1 MCGSVYLILCHAK
14 SFERVFMR
22 KKHLEIL
29 LEQVSGFASAD
40 LLKEQYKTSVS
51 VAAELLFSAYMKGDI
66 RDRVVFDLGC
76 GTGILGIGS
85 ELLGSRCVV
94 GVDCDIGA
102 LRIAR
107 ENALVQ
113 GCSNISFVCC
123 DIDRFCGSGHT
134 VVMNPPFGVQ
144 MKGGDRPFLRC
155 AARIGDVIYSI
166 HNKGSS
172 GFVQKYMSPSIVT
185 EVKPVKFAIP
195 RTFWFHR
202 DDVRMIDVELYRI
215 VVCER
220 HG

>member
-1 MCGSVYLILCHAK
+1 
-14 SFERVFMR
+14 MR
-22 KKHLEIL
+22 KRRLEIL

-40 LLKEQYKTSVS
+40 LLKEQYKTPAS

-85 ELLGSRCVV
+85 ELLGARGVV
-94 GVDCDIGA
+94 CVDCDIEA
-102 LRIAR
+102 LRVACKNAAR
-107 ENALVQ
+107 L

-123 DIDRFCGSGHT
+123 DVDRFCGSGQT
-134 VVMNPPFGVQ
+134 VVMNPPFGAQVV
-144 MKGGDRPFLRC
+144 GSDRPFLKC
-155 AARIGDVIYSI
+155 AARVSDVIYSI

-172 GFVQKYMSPSIVT
+172 AFVQKYMSPSTIT

-195 RTFWFHR
+195 RTFRFHR
-202 DDVRMIDVELYRI
+202 DDVKMIDVEMYRI
-215 VVCER
+215 VVCDV